1 MTVPSN
7 LVPISISGLPTP
19 PTAPQGNDLAL
30 IVQNGTTYR
39 TTISDFVGAVA
50 TPNTTTI
57 IAGTGLTGGGNLS
70 SNVTLAI
77 GNTGVNSGTY
87 GSSTQVPIFTV
98 NSQGQI
104 TSASSTTFS
113 VPFSGI
119 TGKPT
124 TLAGYGITDAQP
136 LSNNLTGIAGLGTS
150 GFMVNQTGGSY
161 VTRSIAAGNGLV
173 VSNGNGISGDPTIS
187 MPNQS
192 VTPGTYGST
201 SFIPVITVDQQGR
214 ISTIGLTPST
224 SGGTVTQ
231 INTGT
236 GLTGG
241 PITSSGTISIS
252 DTGVSA
258 AAYGTASSVP
268 TFTVNAQGQI
278 TVASNTPIAISPSQV
293 TGLGTMATQNANA
306 VAITGGTINGT
317 TIGGTSP
324 AAATFTALTATGTA
338 NFGTIA
344 SGTWNGSTIGTT
356 YGGTGLTTFTSGG
369 AVYATS
375 SSALTTGTLPV
386 TAGGTGVTTSTGTG
400 SVVLSNSPTFVTPAL
415 GTPSSAT
422 LTNAT
427 GLPLSTGITGILPSA
442 NGGTGVNNG
451 TSTLT
456 MAGNVT
462 HSGAFSQTFTA
473 TANTALTLPTSGY
486 LISTA
491 VNMAA
496 NPVTGTPSSA
506 TFLRGDGTWAT
517 PSAAATS
524 ITIGTTAVSGGTN
537 SYILYNNAGVLGN
550 LATTGSGSV
559 VLGSSNSVTIAGT
572 TVALG
577 GSGTIPLENLSDVSV
592 SSAASGQLLSW
603 NGANWVNVTFTP
615 TGSAGQGIS
624 FWPESPTITATSTN
638 NIIPILTYGTSPVT
652 SGGTL
657 MITASP
663 NANTVPLFAAV
674 STALGRTVLDAGQ
687 WTFDIY
693 AGVNSGPGT
702 TTMTHNV
709 YQVSP
714 SSVSSITITTSGT
727 GTSRTA
733 TSSSSFFSSAVGSAT
748 NTIADYLQ
756 TPQGLYQITAVSSST
771 SVTISVPSGYV
782 NESAV
787 TASLWHNLFGATT
800 SPITSISPAYGL
812 YATQTTQPAYTIN
825 STDQLGKIGFTTA
838 SNSKTVTFAY
848 NGTTYSSNVL
858 TPLVTLHNGL
868 GGLQGGTTDQYY
880 HLTSSEYTGTGS
892 GVFARSTNPVLVTPN
907 LGTPSAAVL
916 TNATGLPLTTGVTG
930 TLPATNGG
938 TGQATYTVGDLLYA
952 SASNALSKLSS
963 GTTAYAL
970 VSNGA
975 SAAPSYQQISL
986 TAGVTGILPVIN
998 GGTGASTVSGAQ
1010 TNLQVDPAGTA
1021 VVMSIALG

>member
-19 PTAPQGNDLAL
+19 PTSPQGADLAL

-39 TTISDFVGAVA
+39 TTISAFVGAVA
-50 TPNTTTI
+50 TPNTTQI

-77 GNTGVNSGTY
+77 GNTGVSSGTY
-87 GSSTQVPIFTV
+87 GSSTQVPIFTI

-104 TSASSTTFS
+104 TAASSTTFS
-113 VPFSGI
+113 VPFSGV

-136 LSNNLTGIAGLGTS
+136 LSNNLTGLSGLGTS
-150 GFMVNQTGGSY
+150 GIMVNQTGGSY
-161 VTRSIAAGNGLV
+161 VTRSIAAGNGLT
-173 VSNGNGISGDPTIS
+173 VSNGNGISGNPTIS

-214 ISTIGLTPST
+214 VATIGLAPSAA
-224 SGGTVTQ
+224 GGTVTQ
-231 INTGT
+231 VNTGT

-241 PITSSGTISIS
+241 PITGSGTISINN
-252 DTGVSA
+252 TGVTA

-278 TVASNTPIAISPSQV
+278 TVASNTAISIPASAIN
-293 TGLGTMATQNANA
+293 TAIPNSGLANSS
-306 VAITGGTINGT
+306 ITINGT
-317 TIGGTSP
+317 SVSLGGSATIS
-324 AAATFTALTATGTA
+324 
-338 NFGTIA
+338 A
-344 SGTWNGSTIGTT
+344 S
-356 YGGTGLTTFTSGG
+356 
-369 AVYATS
+369 
-375 SSALTTGTLPV
+375 TTGTLTLGTGLSGTSFNGSTNV
-386 TAGGTGVTTSTGTG
+386 TAAIASTGVTAASYGSSTAIPTFTVNAQGQLTIASTAAVIAPAGTLSGTTLNSTVVSSSLTSVGTIGTGVWHGTIIG
-400 SVVLSNSPTFVTPAL
+400 
-415 GTPSSAT
+415 AT
-422 LTNAT
+422 Y
-427 GLPLSTGITGILPSA
+427 
-442 NGGTGVNNG
+442 GGTGVNNG
-451 TSTLT
+451 ASTLT
-456 MAGNVT
+456 MAGSVT
-462 HSGAFSQTFTA
+462 HAGAFTQTFTA
-473 TANTALTLPTSGY
+473 TGNTSLTLPTSGY

-491 VNMAA
+491 TNMAA
-496 NPVTGTPSSA
+496 NPVTGTPSSSN
-506 TFLRGDGTWAT
+506 FLRGDGTWAT
-517 PSAAATS
+517 PSAAASS
-524 ITIGTTAVSGGTN
+524 ITVGTTTVAGGTN
-537 SYILYNNAGVLGN
+537 GYILYNNAGVLGN

-559 VLGSSNSVTIAGT
+559 VLGSSNSVTVAGT

-592 SSAASGQLLSW
+592 NSVASGQLLSW

-624 FWPESPTITATSTN
+624 FWPESPTITAASAN
-638 NIIPILTYGTSPVT
+638 NIIPILTYGASPVT
-652 SGGTL
+652 AGGTL
-657 MITASP
+657 TLTASP
-663 NANTVPLFAAV
+663 NANTVPLFSAV
-674 STALGRTVLDAGQ
+674 TSALGRTVLDAGQ

-693 AGVNSGPGT
+693 AGVTSGAGT

-714 SSVSSITITTSGT
+714 SSASSVTVTITGT

-733 TSSSSFFSSAVGSAT
+733 TASAAFFGSAVGSAT
-748 NTIADYLQ
+748 NTVADYLQ
-756 TPQGLYQITAVSSST
+756 TPQGLYQITAVTSST
-771 SVTISVPSGYV
+771 VVTISVPSGYA

-787 TASLWHNLFGATT
+787 TSSLWHNLFGVTT
-800 SPITSISPAYGL
+800 SSITSISPAYGL
-812 YATQTTQPAYTIN
+812 YATQTTQPNYTIN
-825 STDQLGKIGFTTA
+825 LTDKLGKIGFATA

-868 GGLQGGTTDQYY
+868 GGLQGGLTNEYY

-892 GVFARSTNPVLVTPN
+892 GAFARATSPVLVTPN
-907 LGTPSAAVL
+907 LGTPSAAIL
-916 TNATGLPLTTGVTG
+916 TSATGLPLTTGVTG
-930 TLPATNGG
+930 
-938 TGQATYTVGDLLYA
+938 
-952 SASNALSKLSS
+952 
-963 GTTAYAL
+963 
-970 VSNGA
+970 
-975 SAAPSYQQISL
+975 
-986 TAGVTGILPVIN
+986 ILPIAN

-1021 VVMSIALG
+1021 VAMSIALG